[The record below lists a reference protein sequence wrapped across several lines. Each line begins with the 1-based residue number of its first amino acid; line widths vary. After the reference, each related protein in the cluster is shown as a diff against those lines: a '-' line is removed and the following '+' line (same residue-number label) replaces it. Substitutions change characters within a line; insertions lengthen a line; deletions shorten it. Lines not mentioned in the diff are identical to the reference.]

1 VRELLT
7 LLYTLLGLPQA
18 YIAKRVMC
26 TVLESSLTYPQ
37 RREDAARHS
46 LIPLSMLYVG
56 NVRRKLSTCGHG
68 IRAPNTCQ
76 EKSVFGV
83 KKG

>member
-1 VRELLT
+1 M
-7 LLYTLLGLPQA
+7 LYTLLGLPQA
-18 YIAKRVMC
+18 YTAKRVMR
-26 TVLESSLTYPQ
+26 TVHESNLAYPQ

-46 LIPLSMLYVG
+46 SIPLSVLYVG

-68 IRAPNTCQ
+68 IREPKTCQ